1 MEHRAS
7 GSPEKAPKSDEEADT
22 QAGERQ
28 GVWGKAHTVFGTGRP
43 WRCFLA
49 YLDLQIDFWSCARCP
64 SGVVN
69 AIASVCGKKGGRNS
83 QLAMAFAPEL
93 GDLD

>member
-7 GSPEKAPKSDEEADT
+7 GSPKKEPKAGEETDT

-28 GVWGKAHTVFGTGRP
+28 GVWGKAHTVFGTGHP

-49 YLDLQIDFWSCARCP
+49 YLDLQINFWSCARCP

-69 AIASVCGKKGGRNS
+69 AIASVCGKRERRDS

-93 GDLD
+93 E